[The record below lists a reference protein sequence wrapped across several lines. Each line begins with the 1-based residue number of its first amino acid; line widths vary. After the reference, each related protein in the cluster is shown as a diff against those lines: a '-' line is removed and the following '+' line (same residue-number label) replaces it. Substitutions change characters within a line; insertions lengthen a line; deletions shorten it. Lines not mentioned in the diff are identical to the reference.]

1 MTKTQTMLNLSIKT
15 TIVVTTDDLEIYA
28 DPPLTFE
35 AIGRVNDTIHREL
48 AAWAT
53 AGYPAEQTARFIPR
67 LFMSVAQN
75 GTSYPLTTAEE
86 AQALRDAVGDEF
98 LANLVESFWDYEY
111 KYFQKKELA
120 SVSLSPEL
128 GTGNGSGPT
137 P

>member
-1 MTKTQTMLNLSIKT
+1 MKLTVRT
-15 TIVVTTDDLEIYA
+15 THTLTTNDLRVFC

-35 AIGRVNDTIHREL
+35 AVGSIDPRTRIEL
-48 AAWAT
+48 SAWHDSD
-53 AGYPAEQTARFIPR
+53 YPSGQAVSFIPK
-67 LFMSVAQN
+67 LFLSVAQN
-75 GTSYPLTTAEE
+75 DSDGPMGPAYPLTTDEDAR
-86 AQALRDAVGDEF
+86 ALQDALGDRF
-98 LANLVESFWDYEY
+98 ISRLVNAYWDYEY